1 MSQGSAVPRQSLSV
15 FDAITL
21 MVGMV
26 IGVGIF
32 GLPNLVAGNTPDET
46 WFFGLFIA
54 GALVTLCGILCYAE
68 LAGRYPDAGGEYNF
82 LTRAYGKPV
91 GFLFAWGRLTVM
103 QTGIMAGIAFLFGD
117 YMTGLAKFGFT
128 WANLGPYSSA
138 IWAALVI
145 IVLTAINIGG
155 TKQGTRLQNI
165 LTIILVC
172 AFVTI
177 ILSGIFLA
185 PEIPP
190 VVEKPRPFDPEKV
203 ALGLAFVFVMLT
215 YGGWNET
222 VYVSG
227 ELKDSRRNMLR
238 VFLIGLAVITTIYL
252 LLLYAF
258 VNTLG
263 IVGVRNTFT
272 IGADMMNV
280 IFGPVGATVMTVIIL
295 TEIGTTLNA
304 TIFTGARTNYALGRD
319 YRLFG
324 WMGRWNAGRN
334 TPANGLLAQAA
345 IALLLVVLGAFDREG
360 GFKKMVEYTTP
371 VFWSFMLLIVA
382 SLFLFRMREGRPKD
396 SYSVHLYP
404 VVPLLFA
411 AACCYMLYS
420 SINYA
425 WANALLALSIL
436 AAGIPVYFVTRAMNE
451 RAGDGAAESAA
462 ADRSS

>member
-1 MSQGSAVPRQSLSV
+1 MAQDASVPKQSLSV
-15 FDAITL
+15 FDATTL

-32 GLPNLVAGNTPDET
+32 GLPNLVASNTPSEG

-54 GALVTLCGILCYAE
+54 GAVVTLCGILCYAE

-82 LTRAYGKPV
+82 LTLAYGKPV

-117 YMTGLAKFGFT
+117 YMSGLAKFGFG

-138 IWAALVI
+138 IWAGVS
-145 IVLTAINIGG
+145 IVALTAINIAG

-165 LTIILVC
+165 LTVILVC
-172 AFVTI
+172 AFATI
-177 ILSGIFLA
+177 VLSGIFLA
-185 PEIPP
+185 PEVPP
-190 VVEKPRPFDPEKV
+190 VVEKARAFDPEKV

-295 TEIGTTLNA
+295 AEIGTTLNA

-319 YRLFG
+319 YRMFA
-324 WMGRWNAGRN
+324 WMGRWNAARN
-334 TPANGLLAQAA
+334 TPVNGLVAQAA
-345 IALLLVVLGAFDREG
+345 IALGLVVLGAFDRDG

-371 VFWSFMLLIVA
+371 VFWSFMLLIVF
-382 SLFLFRMREGRPKD
+382 SLFLFRMREGKPSG
-396 SYSVHLYP
+396 SYSVHFYP
-404 VVPLLFA
+404 FVPLAFGG
-411 AACCYMLYS
+411 ACCYMLYS

-425 WANALLALSIL
+425 WDNALLALSIL
-436 AAGIPVYFVTRAMNE
+436 AAGIPVYLVTRGMNSGE
-451 RAGDGAAESAA
+451 AARAP
-462 ADRSS
+462 